1 MTLKQAIMTAVCLG
15 SFSAVGVVAGDYRST
30 EADIQDPS
38 MESAE
43 DENLQAET
51 RGEVRTNAD
60 LNNDGIIDE
69 NEVTTEV
76 PASFRRDSESW
87 DDEDESAYDAD
98 LEPEDEVE

>member
-76 PASFRRDSESW
+76 PASFQRDSESW

-98 LEPEDEVE
+98 LEPEEEVE